1 MNVSSERLFKRI
13 IIAILSLLCAVLIL
27 LCVILG
33 VQNQRCRERLGG
45 SAADPALAD
54 SSAQPL
60 PPEVPVGQALYP
72 ELYAD
77 DTGRSTVNTDKVV
90 YLTFDDGPSA
100 RTPEVLEILER
111 YGVKATFF
119 VAGRGDAQSMEWL
132 RAIAQA
138 GHTLGLHSYSH
149 DYGQVYASVEDY
161 LADCDALNTLIY
173 DAAGTRPQVLRF
185 PGGSINPYNAAI
197 YPELTAEMLRRGFA
211 YFDWNVSGMDTAVG
225 GASAEE
231 IREAALRGL
240 EERRVFLLLH
250 DSAGKQTTVEALP
263 GIIEAYRAAGF
274 SFDRLTV
281 EVTPVVFGYVE

>member
-1 MNVSSERLFKRI
+1 M
-13 IIAILSLLCAVLIL
+13 
-27 LCVILG
+27 
-33 VQNQRCRERLGG
+33 
-45 SAADPALAD
+45 
-54 SSAQPL
+54 
-60 PPEVPVGQALYP
+60 
-72 ELYAD
+72 
-77 DTGRSTVNTDKVV
+77 NTDKVV

-100 RTPEVLEILER
+100 RTPEVLETLER

-119 VAGRGDAQSMEWL
+119 VAQAGDAQSMERL

-225 GASAEE
+225 GACGGDPGGRAP
-231 IREAALRGL
+231 RPGGA
-240 EERRVFLLLH
+240 RVFLLLH

-263 GIIEAYRAAGF
+263 GIIEAYRAAGYLPRPP
-274 SFDRLTV
+274 DGGG
-281 EVTPVVFGYVE
+281 TPVVFGCVEERWSES